1 MPDESMTP
9 GPVEL
14 TRRFIEAANRG
25 DVDAMMDSYAPDAVY
40 TSVGLGTRF
49 DGLTAIRGQWEDWTA
64 AYEEFSME
72 AEEILDL
79 GNGAV
84 LTVVTQTARPVGST
98 GSVRVR
104 LAVVS
109 EWVEGAVV
117 RTSVY
122 TDIDEARAT
131 AERLAEER
139 ADG

>member
-14 TRRFIEAANRG
+14 TRGFVEAVNRG
-25 DVDAMMDSYAPDAVY
+25 DVDAMMGYYAPDAVQM
-40 TSVGLGTRF
+40 SVGLGTRF

-98 GSVRVR
+98 GSVRAR

-109 EWVEGAVV
+109 EWVEGTVV
-117 RTSVY
+117 RASIY
-122 TDIDEARAT
+122 ADMDEGRAA

-139 ADG
+139 R